1 MVLIPMSQRHQK
13 QIIQSTYYDVLGV
26 THNASDTD
34 IKLAY
39 RQLVMYWHPDKR
51 VHNPYL
57 AEQNLKIINEAY
69 SHLKTRAARS
79 HYDQLLQLQQK
90 MQRLSSSPTA
100 ASKWGQ
106 FWNWLTMLESHK
118 K

>member
-1 MVLIPMSQRHQK
+1 MSQRQQN
-13 QIIQSTYYDVLGV
+13 QIIQPTYYDVLGV
-26 THNASDTD
+26 SKTALDSD

-51 VHNPYL
+51 VHNPNI
-57 AEQNLKIINEAY
+57 ADQNLKIINEAY

-90 MQRLSSSPTA
+90 IQNLSSKPPKTT
-100 ASKWGQ
+100 KWAQ
-106 FWNWLTMLESHK
+106 FWNWLTMLESNK

>member
-1 MVLIPMSQRHQK
+1 MSKGQQN
-13 QIIQSTYYDVLGV
+13 QVIQPTYYDVLGISQA
-26 THNASDTD
+26 ASDAD

-39 RQLVMYWHPDKR
+39 RQLVLYWHPDKR
-51 VHNPYL
+51 VHNPYT

-79 HYDQLLQLQQK
+79 HYDQLLQLQKK
-90 MQRLSSSPTA
+90 MQRLSSSPNSP
-100 ASKWGQ
+100 SKWGQ
-106 FWNWLTMLESHK
+106 FWNWLTMLESNK